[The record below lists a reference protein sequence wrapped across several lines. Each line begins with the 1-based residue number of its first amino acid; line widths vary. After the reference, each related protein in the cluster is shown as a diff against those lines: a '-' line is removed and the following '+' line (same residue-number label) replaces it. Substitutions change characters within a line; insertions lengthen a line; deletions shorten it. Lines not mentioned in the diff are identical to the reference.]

1 MHDLTTGG
9 DRGYLRIATEEAFAT
24 SELLATYR
32 RLLDSGDVDDPGF
45 TSLWGFYA
53 GDSPRARLLRE
64 RLVDLGERRLAD
76 MDATGIDHAILSLTS
91 PGVQILDTARAT
103 ALATHA
109 NDVLAEACR
118 RHPDRYT
125 GLTAIAPQ
133 DPEKAAAEI
142 TRGHRDLG
150 FRGVIVNSHT
160 HGAYLDDRR
169 FEPILAAAED
179 LDTPLYLH
187 PSTPSKG
194 LIGPLLEAGLDGAI
208 YGFAVETGMHLLRLI
223 TSGVFDRHPRLRV
236 VVGHLGEAIPFWL
249 PRIDFMHAASVK
261 AGRYAAMK
269 PLQLKPSEYLRRN
282 VWVTTSGMAWQPAIR
297 FVHEVLGADR
307 VMYAMDYPYQYVADE
322 VRHQDELPFSSGDL
336 RAFFQTNA
344 EQVFGLKP
352 SA

>member
-24 SELLATYR
+24 PELLAEYR
-32 RLLDSGDVDDPGF
+32 TLLDSGEADDPGF
-45 TSLWGFYA
+45 SSLWGFYA

-76 MDATGIDHAILSLTS
+76 MDATGIDRAILSLTS
-91 PGVQILDTARAT
+91 PGVQIFDSGRAV
-103 ALATHA
+103 ALAEQA
-109 NDVLAEACR
+109 NDVLADACR

-133 DPEKAAAEI
+133 DPGKAAAEI

-160 HGAYLDDRR
+160 QGAYLDDPR
-169 FEPILAAAED
+169 FEPILATAED
-179 LDTPLYLH
+179 LGTPIYLH
-187 PSTPSKG
+187 PNTPSKG

-236 VVGHLGEAIPFWL
+236 VVGHLGEALPFWL
-249 PRIDFMHAASVK
+249 PRLDFMHAASVK
-261 AGRYAAMK
+261 AGRYEAMP
-269 PLQLKPSEYLRRN
+269 PLELKPSEYLRRN

-322 VRHQDELPFSSGDL
+322 VRAQDDLPFPDAEL

-344 EQVFGLKP
+344 EHVFGLP
-352 SA
+352 PA